1 MEESNGHEVAGGS
14 RPIRVIIN
22 AVDIDPDYKKL
33 QGQIHQL
40 QGDIATL
47 TGRFERL
54 SQALLNTMKTTANL
68 YRRERGKDGSMLRPD
83 FKNLISVEEDLFDAE
98 QTWSVE
104 DIYENRKLFADEG
117 E

>member
-1 MEESNGHEVAGGS
+1 MEESNGHEVAGDP
-14 RPIRVIIN
+14 RPIRVIIS
-22 AVDIDPDYKKL
+22 AVDTDPDYKKL

-54 SQALLNTMKTTANL
+54 SRALLNTMKTTANL
-68 YRRERGKDGSMLRPD
+68 YRRERGKDGSMLSPD
-83 FKNLISVEEDLFDAE
+83 FINLISEEDLFDAE
-98 QTWSVE
+98 QNWSVE
-104 DIYENRKLFADEG
+104 ARYEKEKFFADEG